1 MNKIQPPTYFFLS
14 LIISVIL
21 HYTLPLINIIE
32 YPSNLIGFLFFVI
45 GTVLNIWT
53 DQLFKK
59 VNTTVK
65 PFEKPSTLILKG
77 PFKISRNPMYL
88 GMAIL
93 LIGIGFILG
102 SITSFAGFVLFI
114 ITMEIAFIPQEDMN
128 LQEKFGDEYLAYKKR
143 IRRWI

>member
-1 MNKIQPPTYFFLS
+1 KILPPTYFAVC
-14 LIISVIL
+14 LIITVLL
-21 HYTLPLINIIE
+21 HYFLPIKQIIN
-32 YPSNLIGFLFFVI
+32 YPFNLLGFLFFLI
-45 GTVLNIWT
+45 GGVLNIWT

-59 VNTTVK
+59 NETTVK
-65 PFEKPSTLILKG
+65 PDEKPSAFIQTG